1 MKQVSVLGSAGS
13 IGIQALDVIRL
24 HPDKFR
30 VAALASGSNLD
41 LLEAQVREF
50 CPALV
55 SCGNE
60 NVCKELK
67 IRLRDYSKPIDIV
80 HSKEGLELASTYV
93 SADIVVGG
101 LPGSVGLRP
110 AFLTVAAGKDL
121 ALATKEVLVMAGSL
135 FMESVKASRTRLL
148 PVDSEQS
155 AIFQCLEGNQG
166 RSIKKIHLTASG
178 GPFLKKNLKEIN
190 RMTREEALRH
200 PRWKMGPKVTVD
212 SATLMNKGLEVIETK
227 WLFDIPASQIE
238 VLVHPESIIH
248 SMVEYMDGS
257 IIAQLGATDMRIPIG
272 YALAYP
278 ERISSGVDPVDFAK
292 LGALSFEKADVE
304 KFPLLQAAYQSLDD
318 DLNCSPIILNAAD
331 EVAVSLFLSG
341 SIPFG
346 KIAPIVMEA
355 LNKIPPVSLNGLDE
369 IEAFHNHVTQVVMEL
384 APNF

>member
-13 IGIQALDVIRL
+13 IGIQALEVIRL

-30 VAALASGSNLD
+30 VAALASGASLD

-50 CPALV
+50 CPSLV

-67 IRLRDYSKPIDIV
+67 IRLRDYLKPIDFV
-80 HSKEGLELASTYV
+80 HSREGLELASTYD

-135 FMESVKASRTRLL
+135 FMESVKATGTRLL

-155 AIFQCLEGNQG
+155 AIFQCIEGNQG
-166 RSIKKIHLTASG
+166 RPIKKIHLTASG
-178 GPFLKKNLKEIN
+178 GPFRKKNLEEIN
-190 RMTREEALRH
+190 RMSREEALRH
-200 PRWKMGPKVTVD
+200 PRWKMGPKVTID

-227 WLFDIPASQIE
+227 WLFDTPASQIE

-248 SMVEYMDGS
+248 SMVEFIDGS

-292 LGALSFEKADVE
+292 LGALTFEKPDVM
-304 KFPLLQAAYQSLDD
+304 KFPLLRAAYQSLDD
-318 DLNCSPIILNAAD
+318 DSNCAPVILNAAD

-341 SIPFG
+341 RISFG

-355 LNKIPPVSLNGLDE
+355 LNNIPPVSLRSLDE
-369 IEAFHNHVTQVVMEL
+369 IEAFHDHVTRLVMEL
-384 APNF
+384 ASNF

>member
-30 VAALASGSNLD
+30 VAALASGSSLD

-178 GPFLKKNLKEIN
+178 GPFRKKNLEEIN

-292 LGALSFEKADVE
+292 LGALTFEKADVE